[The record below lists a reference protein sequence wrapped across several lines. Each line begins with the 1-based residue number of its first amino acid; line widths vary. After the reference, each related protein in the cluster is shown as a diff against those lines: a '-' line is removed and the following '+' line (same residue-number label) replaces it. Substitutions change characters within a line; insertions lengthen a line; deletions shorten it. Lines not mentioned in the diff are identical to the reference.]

1 MKLTT
6 SKIKTKTSDNS
17 GSPSQKLFNQ
27 AWQKVANQQKKNNRL
42 REEIRTF
49 AEQVTNS
56 IEQQEKAYVTTLYKS
71 CEQLLVFYGRKSLAV
86 WHREVLMEWIVDYI
100 DTIAN
105 NPFATDVDLAALS
118 QTMQATMEK
127 IHPELLD
134 TFQDEAM
141 HNEEHFFDEMA
152 DEDDE
157 SIFEK
162 LFSDIQDEPG
172 FDDFFSQQKSFEQ
185 QIKDDE
191 QALNKLMKGGSI
203 NKLFRRVAR
212 VLHPDLEQDE
222 EARLEK
228 NRLMSELI
236 EARNNNDI
244 TSLFAFYAE
253 YIGQSPLEELGGDL
267 ADATQLLNR
276 QYAQLESQYEDILY
290 EDPKAG
296 VLYERFHKK
305 TMKASQREINTH
317 LKKMEQDI
325 NNLEL
330 FRQEVTS
337 LKKLK
342 PYLQMRWELFWS
354 NSNRHFNERQ

>member
-172 FDDFFSQQKSFEQ
+172 FDDFFSQQKSFDQ

-317 LKKMEQDI
+317 LKKMKQDI